1 MKLGMNLLLW
11 TGHITEEQYPV
22 MAKIKAAGFDG
33 VELPIFDEDVAR
45 YKTIRSEL
53 DKQGLKCTTVTVMT
67 PEANP
72 ISPDE
77 TNRADAVER
86 LKKIIEI
93 NHVLGSEAMCGP
105 FHSPLGVFSGSGPTD
120 EEKGRAV
127 EVLRQAA
134 EFAQQANLK
143 LAIEYLN
150 RFECYF
156 LTTAKDAAALVKRVD
171 HPNFRCMYDT
181 FHAHIEEK
189 SQAGA
194 IATANGSFAHVHI
207 SENDRGTPG
216 TGQVH
221 WDEAFAAFKKTGYD
235 GWMVIEAF
243 GRALPDLAAA
253 TRVWRDLFAAP
264 EDVYVNGIAFI
275 KKMLAKE

>member
-11 TGHITEEQYPV
+11 TGFVTEAEYPV
-22 MAKIKAAGFDG
+22 MAKIKAAGYDG
-33 VELPIFDEDVAR
+33 VELPIFDEDVSR
-45 YKTIRSEL
+45 YKAIRAEL
-53 DKQGLKCTTVTVMT
+53 DRQGLKCTTVTVMN
-67 PEANP
+67 PDSNP
-72 ISPDE
+72 ISPDASI
-77 TNRADAVER
+77 RAAALER

-93 NHVLGSEAMCGP
+93 NHTLGSEAMCGP
-105 FHSPLGVFSGSGPTD
+105 YHSPLGVFSGGGPTA

-127 EVLRQAA
+127 EVLRKAA
-134 EFAQQANLK
+134 DFAKQANLTM
-143 LAIEYLN
+143 AIEYLN

-156 LTTAKDAAALVKRVD
+156 LTTAKDATALVKEVN

-189 SQAGA
+189 SQASA

-221 WDEAFAAFKKTGYD
+221 WDEAFSAIKKTGYD
-235 GWMVIEAF
+235 GWLVIEAF

-253 TRVWRDLFAAP
+253 TRVWRDLFPTP

-275 KKMLAKE
+275 KKMWAK